1 MLLLR
6 VLPVLFRPRSGWAS
20 IKDRNYSVANAFFGH
35 TVLFALIP
43 PVCGYLGTTRTGW
56 SFGLERSVRITA
68 ESALPISIV
77 YYLALLMATASVAW
91 AAHWMS
97 RTYGAKASFSAAL
110 VLASVTATPLFLV
123 GFAQL
128 LPELWLNLLLGLP
141 ALAWTIML
149 FYSGVPI
156 MLEVSAER
164 GFLLACAVM
173 AFGLV
178 ALVAMLV
185 LFVLL
190 WSYGFAPTFTS

>member
-1 MLLLR
+1 MLLLK
-6 VLPVLFRPRSGWAS
+6 VVPVLFQPRGGWAS
-20 IKDRNYSVANAFFGH
+20 IKSAEFGAARAFFGH
-35 TVLFALIP
+35 TVLLALIP

-56 SFGLERSVRITA
+56 NVGLERTVRMTT
-68 ESALPISIV
+68 ESALQISIV
-77 YYLALLMATASVAW
+77 YYFALLVATLSVAW

-97 RTYGAKASFSAAL
+97 RTYGSNAPFSSAL

-128 LPELWLNLLLGLP
+128 TPELWLNLLLGLP

-149 FYSGVPI
+149 FYSGVPT
-156 MLEVSAER
+156 MLEVSEER

-178 ALVAMLV
+178 ALVAMLAMS
-185 LFVLL
+185 VLL
-190 WSYGFAPTFTS
+190 WSYGFAPTFAS